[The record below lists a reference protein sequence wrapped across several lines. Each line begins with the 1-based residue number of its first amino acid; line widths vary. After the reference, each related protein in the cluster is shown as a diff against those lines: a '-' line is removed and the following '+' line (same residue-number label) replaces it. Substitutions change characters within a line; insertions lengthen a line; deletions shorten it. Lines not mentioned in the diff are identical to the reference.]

1 MMLSLRSLSLPISA
15 LTLHRARRRISE
27 FVSRTADWAFFI
39 GVVLIGGLGTSWYMV
54 EIGSSVSTATFGPW
68 TTWPAAARVDA
79 DPYTRAH
86 HSRLGL
92 LPLSAEFA
100 QTYVARTDSDGIA
113 LHSSCD
119 YVIEGREIATHW
131 WSLTVFDAQGR
142 LIPNQI
148 DRYSFTSDTIAIG
161 PAGTYTV
168 VLGRD
173 ARAGN
178 WLPIGGGGRLA
189 VALTVLDTGAR
200 RIAEEG
206 DVVKLLPTIR
216 KARC

>member
-1 MMLSLRSLSLPISA
+1 MMLSLRSIPSPISA
-15 LTLHRARRRISE
+15 LTLHRLRRRVSE
-27 FVSRTADWAFFI
+27 LISRTADWAFFI
-39 GVVLIGGLGTSWYMV
+39 GVVLIGGLGSSWYMV
-54 EIGSSVSTATFGPW
+54 EVGTSLTTVTVGPW
-68 TTWPAAARVDA
+68 TTWPAAAQIDA

-86 HSRLGL
+86 HERLGL
-92 LPLSAEFA
+92 LPHNSDIA
-100 QTYVARTDSDGIA
+100 QTYIARTDSDGIA

-119 YVIEGREIATHW
+119 YVIEGREIQTHW

-142 LIPNQI
+142 LIPNQL
-148 DRYSFTSDTIAIG
+148 DRYAFTSDTIAIS
-161 PAGTYTV
+161 PTGTYRI

-189 VALTVLDTGAR
+189 VALTVLDVGAR
-200 RIAEEG
+200 RIAQEDEIET
-206 DVVKLLPTIR
+206 LLPTIK